1 MKTIIIYSSLEED
14 LLFSILEGDY
24 SHLNKCFINSGL
36 DTKKESEACK
46 LLYDEEGNFRIPM
59 SNDVSIIESKNW
71 DKVAMIIFLP

>member
-1 MKTIIIYSSLEED
+1 MFYQQWIRHK
-14 LLFSILEGDY
+14 
-24 SHLNKCFINSGL
+24 
-36 DTKKESEACK
+36 KKESEACK